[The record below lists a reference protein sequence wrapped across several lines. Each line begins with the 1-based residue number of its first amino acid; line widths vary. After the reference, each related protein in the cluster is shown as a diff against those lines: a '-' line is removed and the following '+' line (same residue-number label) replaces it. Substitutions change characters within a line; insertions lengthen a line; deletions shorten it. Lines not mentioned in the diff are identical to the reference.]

1 MSRLTKWEG
10 KTEDGKPRAVLV
22 KRDGA
27 FITIFLEAVAKLAE
41 YEDAE
46 EQERIVVLP
55 EPTPNIDFMQ
65 IFNLAMADVEDRVIV
80 LPCKVG
86 DTVYYIKTLQ
96 NGADTKVIEQDT
108 VKRIILD
115 GIDNQI
121 VISYGH
127 AFMMCDFNRLLF
139 LSREEAEKA
148 LELMK

>member
-1 MSRLTKWEG
+1 MERLTEWRNG
-10 KTEDGKPRAVLV
+10 H
-22 KRDGA
+22 GA
-27 FITIFLEAVAKLAE
+27 IVNNRENYIDKLAR

-46 EQERIVVLP
+46 EQGRL
-55 EPTPNIDFMQ
+55 
-65 IFNLAMADVEDRVIV
+65 IV

-96 NGADTKVIEQDT
+96 NGTDTKVIERDT

-148 LELMK
+148 LEGMK

>member
-1 MSRLTKWEG
+1 MERLTDKAWRNLDPWECCG
-10 KTEDGKPRAVLV
+10 QDHYC
-22 KRDGA
+22 KRGCHDEGGCNKGC
-27 FITIFLEAVAKLAE
+27 IVPKLYGKLAV

-46 EQERIVVLP
+46 EQGRL
-55 EPTPNIDFMQ
+55 
-65 IFNLAMADVEDRVIV
+65 IV

-86 DTVYYIKTLQ
+86 DPIYYIKTLQ
-96 NGADTKVIEQDT
+96 NGADTKVIEHDT

-148 LELMK
+148 LVGMK